1 MEMKRCINGHFYDPS
16 KYQEC
21 PYCQGEHANES
32 IAAAQHE
39 DTGKTMPLPAQ
50 DHHSFV
56 PDDEVTQILR
66 PKPPVKEPV
75 SHMEVEPQVLKEDVD
90 PVVGW
95 LICIEGA
102 EKGRDYRI
110 HAENNYIGRGE
121 KMDIRI
127 LNDTTISRDHHAVI
141 SYDPRTR
148 VFYFS
153 PGPGRNIVRL
163 NNEGIFMTQKIKARD
178 IVEIGETKLMFLP
191 FCGEE
196 FDWKD
201 A

>member
-1 MEMKRCINGHFYDPS
+1 
-16 KYQEC
+16 
-21 PYCQGEHANES
+21 
-32 IAAAQHE
+32 
-39 DTGKTMPLPAQ
+39 MPLPAQ